1 MNYAIILS
9 GGIGTRMRTDGFPKQ
24 YLQVEGKTILQYTLE
39 TLADSEFSIPGTEE
53 KENRKKYSGKCGK
66 KNTFCLT
73 RFVKTR
79 INFSWIASMR
89 CK

>member
-39 TLADSEFSIPGTEE
+39 TLAECSIIDVH
-53 KENRKKYSGKCGK
+53 
-66 KNTFCLT
+66 FC
-73 RFVKTR
+73 
-79 INFSWIASMR
+79 
-89 CK
+89 

>member
-39 TLADSEFSIPGTEE
+39 TLAECSIIDVIVIVMAEE
-53 KENRKKYSGKCGK
+53 WKKKIGKYFLPYQVRQD
-66 KNTFCLT
+66 KNQF
-73 RFVKTR
+73 F
-79 INFSWIASMR
+79 MD
-89 CK
+89 CKHALQIRR